1 MPRKGPRKLKVIGTK
16 RITANMHRVTLG
28 GVEMLDFPD
37 NQEGGYVKLNF
48 PQRNNE
54 RIITRTYSVRFQREN
69 EIDIDFALH
78 GDGGPASRW
87 AVECEEGEPILITGP
102 GPKTLVD
109 HQANWFLFVG
119 DMTALPAISV
129 NIEQLPAEAIGYVV
143 IEVIDEADIQPL
155 PTLAGLKVK
164 WLVNPK
170 PGENA
175 ELLNKYV
182 RSLTWLDGHPSVW
195 VACEFNSMRNLRDY
209 LRTERRLS
217 RDSLYISS
225 YWKHGG
231 NEDLHRDAKRED
243 AKALVSL
250 V

>member
-1 MPRKGPRKLKVIGTK
+1 
-16 RITANMHRVTLG
+16 
-28 GVEMLDFPD
+28 ML
-37 NQEGGYVKLNF
+37 
-48 PQRNNE
+48 
-54 RIITRTYSVRFQREN
+54 
-69 EIDIDFALH
+69 A
-78 GDGGPASRW
+78 
-87 AVECEEGEPILITGP
+87 
-102 GPKTLVD
+102 
-109 HQANWFLFVG
+109 G
-119 DMTALPAISV
+119 DMTALPTISV

-155 PTLAGLKVK
+155 PTLAGLRVK